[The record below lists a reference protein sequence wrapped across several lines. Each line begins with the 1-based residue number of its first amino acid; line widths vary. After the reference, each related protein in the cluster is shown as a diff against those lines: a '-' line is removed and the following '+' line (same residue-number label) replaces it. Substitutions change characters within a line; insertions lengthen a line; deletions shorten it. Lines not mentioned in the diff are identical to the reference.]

1 MGPSSISTHF
11 AAAQNLDLMAARSM
25 GSPPKTTAA
34 NSRVENSEERQLFD
48 QYIAGNFF
56 KQMLSA
62 MRKTV
67 DKPAYFHGGK
77 MEEMIQEQ
85 FLDPALAENLAKSSA
100 ASFTDPMY
108 QLYKQDWD

>member
-1 MGPSSISTHF
+1 MGPSSISPHF
-11 AAAQNLDLMAARSM
+11 AAAQSLDLMAARSM
-25 GSPPKTTAA
+25 GSPPKEA
-34 NSRVENSEERQLFD
+34 NSRVENSEERKLFD

-67 DKPAYFHGGK
+67 DKPAYFHGGN
-77 MEEMIQEQ
+77 MEEMIQKQ

-108 QLYKQDWD
+108 QLYKQNWD

>member
-1 MGPSSISTHF
+1 MGPSSISPHV
-11 AAAQNLDLMAARSM
+11 AATQHLDLMAARSSAA
-25 GSPPKTTAA
+25 SPNTKAA
-34 NSRVENSEERQLFD
+34 TLSVENPEERRLFD

-62 MRKTV
+62 MRKTL

-77 MEEMIQEQ
+77 MEEMIQEK
-85 FLDPALAENLAKSSA
+85 FLDPALAESMAKSSA

-108 QLYKQDWD
+108 ELYKRNWD